1 MWIGKL
7 LHLLEQ
13 VDNARTR
20 CGESIVE
27 GAPHSM
33 ETHERIALDRDQRVA
48 LLLHVNQRLYQKG
61 EISKDV
67 HEAAKEKILLAK

>member
-27 GAPHSM
+27 GGPLM
-33 ETHERIALDRDQRVA
+33 ESNEGIVLDRDQRVA

-61 EISKDV
+61 EISKEV
-67 HEAAKEKILLAK
+67 YEAAKEKILLVKL

>member
-1 MWIGKL
+1 
-7 LHLLEQ
+7 
-13 VDNARTR
+13 
-20 CGESIVE
+20 
-27 GAPHSM
+27 M

-67 HEAAKEKILLAK
+67 HEAAKEKILLAKGASFVYL